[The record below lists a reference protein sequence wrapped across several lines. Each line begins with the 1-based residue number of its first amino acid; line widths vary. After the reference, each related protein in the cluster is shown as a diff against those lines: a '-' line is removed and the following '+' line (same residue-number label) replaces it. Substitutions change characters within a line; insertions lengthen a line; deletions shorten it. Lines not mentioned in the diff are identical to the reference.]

1 MKNVNKWSLD
11 DVKAIVNRV
20 SELDENYAFVGKM
33 EIAYNGRLS
42 RTLARCLT
50 EITRRGGKVVEA
62 RPFKLEFGKTILNVE
77 SKEALEQTVLHEVA
91 HAIANYEHQEKCGH
105 DWRFKEVCKKIG
117 CYDDGTTAK
126 TYSEEIKKASMDV
139 TYKYTLTCKECGKV
153 YGYSRMNE
161 TLRSVKNGHH
171 TCYCPKCKCDEFEF
185 KQLR

>member
-11 DVKAIVNRV
+11 DVKTIVNRV
-20 SELDENYAFVGKM
+20 SELDEKYAFVGDM

-50 EITRRGGKVVEA
+50 EITRRNGVVVNA

-77 SKEALEQTVLHEVA
+77 TKEALEQTVLHEVA
-91 HAIANYEHQEKCGH
+91 HAITNYVHQESCGH
-105 DWRFKEVCKKIG
+105 DRRFKEVCKKIG

-126 TYSEEIKKASMDV
+126 TYSEEIKKASIDN
-139 TYKYTLTCKECGKV
+139 TYKYTLTCKNCGEVSGFRKI
-153 YGYSRMNE
+153 ND
-161 TLRSVKNGHH
+161 TLRSIKNGGHP
-171 TCYCPKCKCDEFEF
+171 CYCSKCKCDEFEF

>member
-91 HAIANYEHQEKCGH
+91 HAITNYVHQENCGH
-105 DWRFKEVCKKIG
+105 DRRFK
-117 CYDDGTTAK
+117 
-126 TYSEEIKKASMDV
+126 
-139 TYKYTLTCKECGKV
+139 
-153 YGYSRMNE
+153 
-161 TLRSVKNGHH
+161 
-171 TCYCPKCKCDEFEF
+171 
-185 KQLR
+185 